1 MSINNILGSVG
12 NAMST
17 HEASVKTA
25 ASADLSDHKNMINLQ
40 MQMGKYTAFTQL
52 QSNLVKE
59 LGEMTKSIARNV
71 G

>member
-1 MSINNILGSVG
+1 MSINNILSSVG
-12 NAMST
+12 NAMAA

-25 ASADLSDHKNMINLQ
+25 AASDLSDHQNMINLQ
-40 MQMGKYTAFTQL
+40 MQMGKYSAFTQL